1 MATKAVTLKNSN
13 DDTVYPVTDISL
25 VNGGIFADTIAPV
38 EAGEQVET
46 AMIADGAVTAPKI
59 DASLMNSIEKNIM
72 TIAGN
77 YPDTQFSYNTTMQL
91 NTLLDS
97 TGTKLTFESASYG
110 IKIGAGV
117 SKVLVS
123 ASAFFSV
130 GAAGYGWFRIDKN
143 GSSTGLEA
151 IAYTAPG
158 SFGTATLCPVVL
170 SVQENDVITVYN
182 LENCRIR
189 GTASYLTVEVIA

>member
-1 MATKAVTLKNSN
+1 MAI
-13 DDTVYPVTDISL
+13 DDNKSYELMGS
-25 VNGGIFADTIAPV
+25 
-38 EAGEQVET
+38 QVK
-46 AMIADGAVTAPKI
+46 DL
-59 DASLMNSIEKNIM
+59 ASRIKKDVM
-72 TIAGN
+72 TIAGD
-77 YPDTQFSYNTTMQL
+77 YADTSFSYNTTMQL
-91 NTLLDS
+91 NTLLGS
-97 TGTKLTFESASYG
+97 TGTKLAFDSASYG

-123 ASAFFSV
+123 ASAFFSN
-130 GAAGYGWFRIDKN
+130 GAAGYGWLRINKN

-151 IAYTAPG
+151 ITYTTTS

>member
-1 MATKAVTLKNSN
+1 MATKAVTLKNEN
-13 DDTVYPVTDISL
+13 GDTIYPVTDASL
-25 VNGGIFADTIAPV
+25 VN
-38 EAGEQVET
+38 
-46 AMIADGAVTAPKI
+46 
-59 DASLMNSIEKNIM
+59 NIKKDVM
-72 TIAGN
+72 TITGN

-151 IAYTAPG
+151 IAYTTN